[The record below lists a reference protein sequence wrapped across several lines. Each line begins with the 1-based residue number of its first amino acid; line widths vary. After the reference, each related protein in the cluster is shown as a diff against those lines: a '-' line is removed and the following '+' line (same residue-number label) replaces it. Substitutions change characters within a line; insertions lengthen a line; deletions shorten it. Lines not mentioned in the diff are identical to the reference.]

1 MSEKNI
7 TKVAGNQVPE
17 NHKRKVSRITKR
29 VFDGVFKKASRKTKM
44 KMKELDDVLT
54 SNGNNGLV
62 DMIKAMKRTGDRCVT
77 TNWRRFVTQTRRD
90 LKAAKSDDCLFSE
103 WVGDLVETERL
114 HAESAEKDKVSE
126 RRAIAECILLEKK
139 AAAAEADKIATEQMF
154 SEAVELAS
162 NVQESLDRL
171 RAEDA
176 VKDAVKEATQKAAE
190 AALKAAETKSANDAR
205 IDWLVEISF

>member
-1 MSEKNI
+1 M
-7 TKVAGNQVPE
+7 T
-17 NHKRKVSRITKR
+17 
-29 VFDGVFKKASRKTKM
+29 
-44 KMKELDDVLT
+44 
-54 SNGNNGLV
+54 
-62 DMIKAMKRTGDRCVT
+62 RTGDRCVT

-90 LKAAKSDDCLFSE
+90 LKAAKSDDCMFSE